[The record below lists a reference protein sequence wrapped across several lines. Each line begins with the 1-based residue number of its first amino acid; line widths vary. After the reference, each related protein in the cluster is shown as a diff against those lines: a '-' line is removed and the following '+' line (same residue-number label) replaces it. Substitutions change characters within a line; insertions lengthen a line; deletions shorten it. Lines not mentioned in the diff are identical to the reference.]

1 MKNKHF
7 FMKSVLLIAAV
18 ALFAVAAAGCSQ
30 KQASPA
36 PAPSQTASQTAPP
49 IDKDL
54 TKQLTSEKNML
65 GGQVYFQGEYVIAT
79 MSFKPGA
86 DPKTAQ
92 KLAQQY
98 ADKLKTKYKNK
109 KVNVQAVVN
118 GKNVANITKA

>member
-1 MKNKHF
+1 MKNKF
-7 FMKSVLLIAAV
+7 PFMKSLLLIAAV
-18 ALFAVAAAGCSQ
+18 AVFAVAAAGCSQ

-36 PAPSQTASQTAPP
+36 PSQTASQAAQP

-65 GGQVYFQGEYVIAT
+65 GGQVYFQGDYVIAT

-92 KLAQQY
+92 KLAQNY
-98 ADKLKTKYKNK
+98 AEKLKTKYKNK

-118 GKNVANITKA
+118 GKNVANITKQ